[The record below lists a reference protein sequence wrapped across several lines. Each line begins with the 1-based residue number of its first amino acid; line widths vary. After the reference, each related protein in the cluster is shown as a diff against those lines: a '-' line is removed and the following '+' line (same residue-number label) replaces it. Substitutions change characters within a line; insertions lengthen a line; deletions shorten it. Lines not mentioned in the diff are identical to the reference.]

1 MIVVYHKNN
10 KVTEIVA
17 NKIKAI
23 SFDNNGIIADVLL
36 SMAIEFPRSS
46 IFWCHEEFK
55 DNLNLNDY
63 EHYFHHHKM
72 MLSYNPSP
80 FNYLSDSI
88 GYVEQSTFIKVNK
101 RVRYPTWQM
110 SSIVGVIHASVLL
123 KEVIK
128 PTKDFD
134 YFLNSLAKHAMPK
147 GLFCYSEP
155 KLLKNE
161 LSKQIIP
168 QASPFILYKFVKE
181 HYKLVWLF
189 LLFFNELF
197 FDKRLSILTLL
208 KAIFYK
214 TKRNLKVDL
223 NSIEI
228 KSSIKEI
235 ENISIDVLIP
245 TLGRKE
251 HLHNVLIDLSKQTLL
266 PKKVIIVEQNGLE
279 GSVSE
284 LDYLNDSWPFEIDH
298 TFIHQLGAC
307 NARNIALSKVTGNWV
322 FFADDDI
329 RFENILLERAFEKIN
344 KYGINSIVMGCFQE
358 GEENINKIIKQSEH
372 FGSGTSIVKKKYL
385 ENIKFKEEH
394 EFGYGEDSDFGMQ
407 LRNRGVEIIYIPV
420 INMLHLKAPIGGF
433 RAKFFPKWEQDTIQP
448 KPSPTVMAY
457 NLKHLSKQQLLGYK
471 TLLYIK
477 FYKKQ
482 KIKSPFSYI
491 KLMNK
496 KWVKSIYWATKMI
509 KNEA

>member
-1 MIVVYHKNN
+1 
-10 KVTEIVA
+10 
-17 NKIKAI
+17 
-23 SFDNNGIIADVLL
+23 
-36 SMAIEFPRSS
+36 
-46 IFWCHEEFK
+46 
-55 DNLNLNDY
+55 
-63 EHYFHHHKM
+63 M

-110 SSIVGVIHASVLL
+110 SSVVGVIHASVLL
-123 KEVIK
+123 KDIIK
-128 PTKDFD
+128 PTKDFN

-161 LSKQIIP
+161 LAKQIIP
-168 QASPFILYKFVKE
+168 QGSHFILYKFVKE

-197 FDKRLSILTLL
+197 FDKRVSILPLI
-208 KAIFYK
+208 KAFFYK

-223 NSIEI
+223 NAIEI
-228 KSSIKEI
+228 NSSIKEI

-251 HLHNVLIDLSKQTLL
+251 HLHNVLIDLSKQILL

-329 RFENILLERAFEKIN
+329 RFEKDLLSKSIDYIKKIGVSCLTISCLQKGEIEKKNIPFQWSGFGTNASLVES
-344 KYGINSIVMGCFQE
+344 KYIDNCS
-358 GEENINKIIKQSEH
+358 
-372 FGSGTSIVKKKYL
+372 
-385 ENIKFKEEH
+385 FKPEH

-407 LRNRGVEIIYIPV
+407 LKNNGCDIIYLPFV
-420 INMLHLKAPIGGF
+420 KMLHLKAPIGGF
-433 RAKFFPKWEQDTIQP
+433 RAKFSPMWKNDAIQP

-457 NLKHLSKQQLLGYK
+457 NLKHLIREQLKGYK
-471 TLLYIK
+471 TLLFLK

-482 KIKSPFSYI
+482 S
-491 KLMNK
+491 
-496 KWVKSIYWATKMI
+496 I
-509 KNEA
+509 KNPIVYLKSFNKRWDVSIKWAKKMMEDEV